1 MTAVTLR
8 GRAGAPRP
16 GLAALVAAG
25 AALLPLWVAVFAAG
39 FAFAFAPQ
47 ASAQDPVPV
56 PKLERRVTDLTGTL
70 TPQQIETLD
79 RKLAAFEQKKG
90 SQIAVLMVPST
101 RPEAI
106 EQYAIRVADAWKVGR
121 AKVDDGLILVIA
133 KNDQRLRL
141 EVGYGLEGVVPDAIA
156 KRVIRE
162 TIAPHFL
169 TGDFY
174 GGIVDGT
181 DRLMR
186 LVDGEP
192 LPPPAPPRGQP
203 QGGEPFE
210 TYLVIL
216 LVFTVIVGGI
226 LTRILG
232 RFFGATATGGIAGF
246 LALAIAGTL
255 LAAIAAGVL
264 AFFFSLLFGGAGGVV
279 SRGRRGGGW
288 TTGPVGGWG
297 GGSWGGRGGG
307 GWSGGG
313 WSGGGGGFG
322 GGGASGSWGD

>member
-1 MTAVTLR
+1 VTA
-8 GRAGAPRP
+8 RAAMRAARPR
-16 GLAALVAAG
+16 LAAAWALA
-25 AALLPLWVAVFAAG
+25 AALLFALWSAVAA
-39 FAFAFAPQ
+39 
-47 ASAQDPVPV
+47 AQDLVPV

-70 TPQQIETLD
+70 RPEQIATLEQ
-79 RKLAAFEQKKG
+79 RLAAFEQKKG
-90 SQIAVLMVPST
+90 AQIAVLMVPT
-101 RPEAI
+101 TKPEAI
-106 EQYAIRVADAWKVGR
+106 EQYSIRVAEAWKVGR

-156 KRVIRE
+156 RRVIRE

-174 GGIVDGT
+174 TGIAEGT

-192 LPPPAPPRGQP
+192 LPPPAAQPRGQP

-210 TYLVIL
+210 TWLVIL
-216 LVFTVIVGGI
+216 LVFTVIVGGM
-226 LTRILG
+226 LTRLLG
-232 RFFGATATGGIAGF
+232 RFFGAAVTGGLAGF

-255 LAAIAAGVL
+255 LAAIAAGGL
-264 AFFFSLLFGGAGGVV
+264 AFFFSLLFGGTGGVV
-279 SRGRRGGGW
+279 SRGRRGSGWGG
-288 TTGPVGGWG
+288 PAGGWG
-297 GGSWGGRGGG
+297 GGSWGGGGGG

>member
-1 MTAVTLR
+1 VTAQTAAPR
-8 GRAGAPRP
+8 FAGAAA
-16 GLAALVAAG
+16 LAVALVLALCALVAG
-25 AALLPLWVAVFAAG
+25 
-39 FAFAFAPQ
+39 
-47 ASAQDPVPV
+47 AQDFVPV

-70 TPQQIETLD
+70 TPDQIATLD
-79 RKLAAFEQKKG
+79 QRLAAFEQKKG
-90 SQIAVLMVPST
+90 SQIAVLMVPTT

-121 AKVDDGLILVIA
+121 AKVDDGLILIVA
-133 KNDQRLRL
+133 KNDQRLRI
-141 EVGYGLEGVVPDAIA
+141 EVGYGLEGVIPDAIA

-174 GGIVDGT
+174 GGIADGT

-186 LVDGEP
+186 LIDGEP
-192 LPPPAPPRGQP
+192 LPPPAAQAQRRGQAS
-203 QGGEPFE
+203 EPFE
-210 TYLVIL
+210 TWLVIL

-226 LTRILG
+226 LTRVLG
-232 RFFGATATGGIAGF
+232 RFLGAAATGGAAGF
-246 LALAIAGTL
+246 LALAIAGTM

-264 AFFFSLLFGGAGGVV
+264 AFIFSLLFGGTGGVV
-279 SRGRRGGGW
+279 TRGRRGGHWG
-288 TTGPVGGWG
+288 GPVGGWG
-297 GGSWGGRGGG
+297 GGSWGGGGGG